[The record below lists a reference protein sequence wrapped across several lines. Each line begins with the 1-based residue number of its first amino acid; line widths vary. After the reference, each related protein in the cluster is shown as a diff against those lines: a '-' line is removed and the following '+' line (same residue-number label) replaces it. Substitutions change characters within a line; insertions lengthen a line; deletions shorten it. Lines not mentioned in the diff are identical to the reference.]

1 MTFIVVAIGMAA
13 VIAAVL
19 TLTLIRGR
27 RGDEP
32 AAAYDLRVYRDQL
45 GEVER
50 DLGRG
55 VITEDEA
62 ARIRTEVSRRV
73 LEADRKLARQ
83 SGSGQAPKALSLAA
97 GIAVLAVLLGGT
109 WITYSANGA
118 PGYADQPLTLR
129 KAEAADYRASR
140 MSQAEAEEQAPPM
153 PGLPTPDAEHLELVK
168 KLREV
173 VAQRGDDLQ
182 GLVLLAHN
190 EAALGNFRAAYEA
203 QARVIALKGK
213 AATAAD
219 YATEADMMVL
229 AASGYVSPAA
239 ETALEQ
245 ALNRNPQ
252 NGTALYYWGL
262 MHIQTGRP
270 DIAFRVWRE
279 LLNVSHAGDPWL
291 PIVREQMSN
300 LAWYAGDERYQLPPM
315 PAEPGAPGSAS
326 GPSAE
331 DIEAAAEMTP
341 EARDEMIRGM
351 VARLSARMADQGGS
365 PEDWAR
371 LIGALGVLGD
381 SEQAGAIWAEAR
393 QTFAAD
399 PEALATIR
407 AAAQQAGV
415 AE

>member
-19 TLTLIRGR
+19 TLTLVRGR

-45 GEVER
+45 DEVER

-55 VITEDEA
+55 IITEDEA

-97 GIAVLAVLLGGT
+97 GVAVLAVLMGGT

-118 PGYADQPLTLR
+118 PGYADQPLDLR
-129 KAEAADYRASR
+129 KTEAADYRATR
-140 MSQAEAEEQAPPM
+140 MKQAEAEEQAPPM
-153 PGLPTPDAEHLELVK
+153 PGLPPPDAEHLELVK

-173 VAQRGDDLQ
+173 VAQRGDDPQ
-182 GLVLLAHN
+182 GLALLAHN

-203 QARVIALKGK
+203 QKRLIALKGGS
-213 AATAAD
+213 ATAAD

-229 AASGYVSPAA
+229 AASGYVSPEA
-239 ETALEQ
+239 EAALEQ

-279 LLNVSHAGDPWL
+279 LLSLSHAGDPWL
-291 PIVREQMSN
+291 PIVREQMPN

-315 PAEPGAPGSAS
+315 PAEAGAPGSAT

-331 DIEAAAEMTP
+331 DIAAAAEMTP
-341 EARDEMIRGM
+341 EARDEMVRGM

-407 AAAQQAGV
+407 AAAQSAGV